1 MSNQL
6 PRPDLILV
14 GCLKKKRSHGAP
26 ARDLYDSTLWRWRR
40 GYAEASGCLWYIL
53 SAKHG
58 LLAPDVEIAPYD
70 LALSDLTVAERRA
83 WSQRVLRDIESTSSA
98 LAGKIVEIHAG
109 KEYVKY
115 GLVDGLS
122 EARAVV
128 HRPLAHVGLFQQPRW
143 YSEQLTLGSSK
154 SERGS
159 TSSELD
165 VSRAAQLAEKV
176 ANEFYGA
183 GLDLSSRGME
193 QSGTWSRMPE
203 VECTE
208 QLRASEV
215 PDRDIRLFLTF
226 ITALDRARDAMSLWH
241 NGLRMFRSRPEMFEP
256 ARMAAIPIDI
266 IRETLASYRVSQ
278 RHGPDSEAWSTIASS
293 LASGDGPVSRA
304 IEGGVGDAHEL
315 LRELQSKSAGKN
327 RFPQL
332 RGPKIGPMW
341 VRILAAPGGATISNI
356 DTIPVAVD
364 VHIKRVTENLGVT
377 DTGELSVGK
386 AKPIIHS
393 AWREAIAA
401 ARIGG
406 PPGIAGT
413 CAALDPAL
421 WIFGKYGCS
430 VCERRNKLMPISPAC
445 KGCHL
450 QVSSK

>member
-1 MSNQL
+1 MSDQL

-14 GCLKKKRSHGAP
+14 GCVKTKRSHVAP

-40 GYAEASGCLWYIL
+40 AYAEASGCRWYIL

-58 LLAPDVEIAPYD
+58 LLAPDVEISPYD
-70 LALSDLTVAERRA
+70 LALSDLTVVERRA
-83 WSQRVLRDIESTSSA
+83 WSQRVLRGIKATSTA
-98 LAGKIVEIHAG
+98 LAGKTIEIHAG
-109 KEYVKY
+109 KQYVKY

-143 YSEQLTLGSSK
+143 YREQLTLGSSK
-154 SERGS
+154 NESGS
-159 TSSELD
+159 TSGELD
-165 VSRAAQLAEKV
+165 VSRAARLAEKI
-176 ANEFYGA
+176 ANDFYGT
-183 GLDLSSRGME
+183 GFDLSARDME
-193 QSGTWSRMPE
+193 QSGKWARMPE

-208 QLRASEV
+208 QLRASGV
-215 PDRDIRLFLTF
+215 SGRDIRLYLTY
-226 ITALDRARDAMSLWH
+226 ITALDRARDAMSLWQ
-241 NGLRMFRSRPEMFEP
+241 NGLRMFHSRPEMFEP
-256 ARMAAIPIDI
+256 AGVATIPIDTL
-266 IRETLASYRVSQ
+266 RETLASYRVSQ
-278 RHGPDSEAWSTIASS
+278 RHGPDSKAWSTISSS
-293 LASGDGPVSRA
+293 LASGEGPVCRA

-327 RFPQL
+327 RYPLL

-364 VHIKRVTENLGVT
+364 VHVKRVTENLGVT
-377 DTGELSVGK
+377 DTGELGVGK

-401 ARIGG
+401 ASIGG

-421 WIFGKYGCS
+421 WLFGKYGCS
-430 VCERRNKLMPISPAC
+430 VCEKRNKLMPISRAC